1 MADIPHYITTSFQG
15 IADHLEWRRLGGTHL
30 SEMCADLALLLTV
43 KDSALGNI
51 SVLEFI
57 SLSPHSPSSA
67 PPPAPPPQDK
77 LQLLHT
83 SFDVAFTSLAGQ
95 VKELSAKVNGSRPP
109 PKVAT
114 AKKPSAQPTPKP
126 CAQPPTAPVP
136 TPASPPAP
144 PSFASVAKTLA
155 QPSLVVALHPSA
167 HGADIPLAI
176 CRSPQE
182 IVTHLNAEFVDAH
195 HPITLSATQW
205 TAKHN
210 LVVTAGP
217 DTSVHQLTQASHLI
231 SDLLSTFLSH
241 DSTPFPITTCE
252 NVKWSQL
259 LINGILTGA
268 SSSCGPYTPSE
279 CQQALLADNPAFRT
293 LCLTQPPSWVRAPST
308 YGPSSV
314 SSLVVAF
321 EDPLG
326 ESL

>member
-1 MADIPHYITTSFQG
+1 
-15 IADHLEWRRLGGTHL
+15 
-30 SEMCADLALLLTV
+30 MCADLALLLTV

-126 CAQPPTAPVP
+126 CAL
-136 TPASPPAP
+136 
-144 PSFASVAKTLA
+144 AKTLA

-241 DSTPFPITTCE
+241 DSTPFPITTHE

-259 LINGILTGA
+259 LINGIPTGA